1 MRVRHDGVAASSVLF
16 TIGLLMMA
24 RTAWWNAM
32 SGWGPNPYNP
42 FDSDELGLYRAA
54 DSWSPIGFA
63 SLAII
68 AIGLIVAWTG
78 YIRGVRWTWFV
89 MFLIV
94 WGWDFPL
101 WILPSLQG
109 WPHNDIIG
117 TLEYGIREP
126 GMSRVFAEDFLA
138 FMLMLVALN
147 LPLKAFTVG
156 RRRGPGESGCAGSG
170 TPKKP
175 GI

>member
-1 MRVRHDGVAASSVLF
+1 MVERYEWL
-16 TIGLLMMA
+16 
-24 RTAWWNAM
+24 
-32 SGWGPNPYNP
+32 GPNPYNP
-42 FDSDELGLYRAA
+42 FDSDELGLYRAP

-89 MFLIV
+89 MFLVV

-101 WILPSLQG
+101 WMLPSLQG

-117 TLEYGIREP
+117 TLAYGIREP
-126 GMSRVFAEDFLA
+126 GMARVFAEDFLA

-147 LPLKAFTVG
+147 LPLPAFTSG
-156 RRRGPGESGCAGSG
+156 RKSRSGESGCANPG
-170 TPKKP
+170 TPKSP
-175 GI
+175 EI